1 MIDLPEI
8 DVWHSKPLDVHV
20 WSDHPE
26 INKVVD
32 AVYDGLTDDGRLQIS
47 GKSNNA
53 GKASGKAILKVVLV
67 DLYVA
72 WKTDPCLCIGVARG
86 NDAYKVNS
94 RYNAL
99 HISSRIRGIID
110 ALWDEGIIDY
120 RGG

>member
-20 WSDHPE
+20 WSEHPE

-53 GKASGKAILKVVLV
+53 GKASGKVILKLVLI
-67 DLYVA
+67 DLYVGSLLQL
-72 WKTDPCLCIGVARG
+72 DPKGSNNTGL
-86 NDAYKVNS
+86 
-94 RYNAL
+94 L
-99 HISSRIRGIID
+99 
-110 ALWDEGIIDY
+110 LT
-120 RGG
+120 